1 MGTQRRMIAHGLGGL
16 LLVAA
21 LVAELKKPEIRQ
33 FLDGLGI
40 IPIGSGPESFAAKLK
55 EMTAH
60 WAEFATKLGLE
71 KQ

>member
-1 MGTQRRMIAHGLGGL
+1 VTKIHD
-16 LLVAA
+16 A
-21 LVAELKKPEIRQ
+21 LVAELKKPEIKQ

-40 IPIGSGPESFAAKLK
+40 IPVGSTPEAFAARLR

-60 WAEFATKLGLE
+60 WAALSPKIGLE